1 MEGLGYTT
9 MRKRQLIAGALIT
22 LLFAQV
28 SYAQVTIGAQKAPAN
43 GALLQLK
50 ENENIGANSTKG
62 LMMPRVGL
70 VDVASLEP
78 LASDTEA
85 KQHIG
90 AVVFN
95 TTKGMLEPTSACDPT
110 PTISGLT
117 KGLKVWSG
125 DEWEDITSENDNG
138 VIPPDWINPKVKFI
152 KDHEGN
158 IYPVKQFGDEGYWM
172 LENLRTK
179 SVANGRG
186 KYPVRIGTSM
196 LIPEDLAEIE
206 LVREARYQY
215 PAPPRE
221 YKDYFGDE
229 EYPAISDD
237 AFFKRYPNVG
247 LLYNYFMTLNG
258 EEPQDTEILE
268 VNGKDRIAPRKDA
281 NGRPNSFI
289 QGICPDGWHVPF
301 NQEYVTL
308 FEYIDEE
315 FNAGNYDES
324 GIDIDFLNAN
334 PGLIDKERYP
344 LTNCL
349 PLGTPELTRGASKI
363 ALKGG
368 FAAMWV
374 GADSPFK
381 SLGSL
386 IKDDKF
392 GPKEYGILAVFSTA
406 YDWKNIP
413 VPGGIYSN
421 LDNWVGNFWIRPA
434 GSVVGTNKWVH
445 GKSYLTNMYPV
456 RCKKDDNTASGILS
470 YEDVYGGN

>member
-1 MEGLGYTT
+1 
-9 MRKRQLIAGALIT
+9 MRKKQLIVGAIIS
-22 LLFAQV
+22 LLFAQGA
-28 SYAQVTIGAQKAPAN
+28 YAQVTIGTQTVPAE

-50 ENENIGANSTKG
+50 EDDNMGTNSTKG
-62 LMMPRVGL
+62 LMLPRVGL
-70 VDVASLEP
+70 IDVTNLEP
-78 LASDTEA
+78 LANNSEA
-85 KQHIG
+85 KDYIG

-125 DEWEDITSENDNG
+125 TAWEDISAEHEDEL
-138 VIPPDWINPKVKFI
+138 IPPDWINPKVKFI

-186 KYPVRIGTSM
+186 KYPVKIGTSM
-196 LIPEDLAEIE
+196 LVPEDLSEIE
-206 LVREARYQY
+206 LVKEGRYQY
-215 PAPPRE
+215 PAPPKA
-221 YKDYFGDE
+221 YKDYFADE

-237 AFFKRYPNVG
+237 TFFKRYPNVG
-247 LLYNYFMTLNG
+247 LLYNYFMTFNG
-258 EEPQDTEILE
+258 KEPEHTETIV
-268 VNGKDRIAPRKDA
+268 VNGINRMAPRKDA

-289 QGICPDGWHVPF
+289 QGICPDGWHVPY

-308 FEYIDEE
+308 FEYIDDE

-349 PLGTPELTRGASKI
+349 PLGTADLNRGASKI

-381 SLGSL
+381 SLASL
-386 IKDDKF
+386 IKDDKI
-392 GPKEYGILAVFSTA
+392 GPKEYGILAVFSTVF
-406 YDWKNIP
+406 DWKNIP
-413 VPGGIYSN
+413 TPGATYSLN
-421 LDNWVGNFWIRPA
+421 DNWVANFWIRPA
-434 GSVVGTNKWVH
+434 GSVVGTNKWVM
-445 GKSYLTNMYPV
+445 GKSYFTNMYPV
-456 RCKKDDNTASGILS
+456 RCKKNDNTTSGILS
-470 YEDVYGGN
+470 YEEVYGGE